1 MALVIRRYAEVG
13 PSNARLQTVVHP
25 SALVTQRFPQAACDI
40 QIDDAQP
47 GILDT
52 LDEFMARQGYVYAP
66 HVPESGNPRGYVR
79 GFVTA
84 WTTNSRVTIGAGDC
98 RSSDNTTDIVL
109 AAPTVVDITVAGVG
123 GLDTGAEAAN
133 AWYYPHV
140 IADSTG
146 INPTS
151 VILSASPIA
160 PTLPTGYDK
169 FRRVGSVRNTA
180 AANFRAFTT
189 SGAGAER
196 AVQYS
201 DPITM
206 RQVLAGGA
214 AASAVTPV
222 ACGILIP
229 PTSRLGWFQ
238 YAQRGT
244 VDGSFYEDPANAVGN
259 MQRTLIPGSLACDKI
274 RVSATREIGYAN
286 TGAGGAIDIWVIG
299 YDEVL

>member
-13 PSNARLQTVVHP
+13 PSNARLQTIVHP
-25 SALVTQRFPQAACDI
+25 SAVVTQRFPQAACDI
-40 QIDDAQP
+40 QIDDAVP

-52 LDEFMARQGYVYAP
+52 LDEFMARHGYVFSPA
-66 HVPESGNPRGYVR
+66 VPESGNPRGYVR

-84 WTTNSRVTIGAGDC
+84 WTTNSRVAIGAGDG
-98 RSSDNTTDIVL
+98 RSSDNTYDIVL
-109 AAPTVVDITVAGVG
+109 SAPLVVDITVAGIG
-123 GLDTGAEAAN
+123 GLDTGVEAPN
-133 AWYYPHV
+133 TWYYPYA
-140 IADSTG
+140 IADSTNV
-146 INPTS
+146 NPTAA
-151 VILSASPIA
+151 IISASPLA
-160 PTLPTGYDK
+160 PTLPAGYDK

-180 AANFRAFTT
+180 ASNFRPFTT
-189 SGAGAER
+189 SGSAADR

-206 RQVLAGGA
+206 RQILNGG
-214 AASAVTPV
+214 SAVVVTAV
-222 ACGILIP
+222 VCSVLIP

-238 YAQRGT
+238 YAQRGV
-244 VDGSFYEDPANAVGN
+244 VDANFYEDPANAVGN

-286 TGAGGAIDIWVIG
+286 TGAGGLVDIWGIG